1 MFWVWILSIWEKSYF
16 MLVIF
21 LYIKSTS
28 YFKFFNILIILNNNF
43 LINFHCEFSKIRSAL
58 YQNKVTHK
66 LLTLHLRELL
76 WIIFFFL
83 RNYFWEIFEVSW
95 RKICIILLKPKIF
108 YYYCEIKR
116 SSCISCS
123 LFRFIHYIL
132 YCIIFLYW
140 LLANIRFLG
149 GFFCCNRVLQ
159 CVFLFL

>member
-76 WIIFFFL
+76 WIIFFF
-83 RNYFWEIFEVSW
+83 WEI
-95 RKICIILLKPKIF
+95 
-108 YYYCEIKR
+108 
-116 SSCISCS
+116 ISEKS
-123 LFRFIHYIL
+123 L
-132 YCIIFLYW
+132 
-140 LLANIRFLG
+140 RFLG
-149 GFFCCNRVLQ
+149 EKFASSCWSQRYFTIIVKLRDLVVFLVHYLGLFIIFFIVLFFCIDCWPI
-159 CVFLFL
+159 